1 MDAFPQICKKKKLL
15 VTPCMLS
22 FARAIKLIIEQQGED
37 GKREWEVLE
46 CSDTAVSVL
55 HISIVYYVFATDDR
69 FAPLVRPRCLYYS
82 SGLKKDFEMAFV
94 DLADVISD

>member
-15 VTPCMLS
+15 VTLCMLS
-22 FARAIKLIIEQQGED
+22 FARAIKLIIEQQGEE

-55 HISIVYYVFATDDR
+55 HISIVYYVFATENG
-69 FAPLVRPRCLYYS
+69 FAPLVRPCSYDYS
-82 SGLKKDFEMAFV
+82 SGLKKKFEIVSQVV
-94 DLADVISD
+94 DLADNF